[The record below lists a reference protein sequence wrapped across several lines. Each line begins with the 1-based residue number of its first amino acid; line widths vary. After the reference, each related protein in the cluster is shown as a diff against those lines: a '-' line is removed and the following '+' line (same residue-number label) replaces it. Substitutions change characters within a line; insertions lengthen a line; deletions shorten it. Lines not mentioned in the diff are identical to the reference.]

1 MYAEYNAPSEAAAE
15 QELPL
20 PPTPVGAPSAAKELV
35 GAPSA
40 AKELVTT
47 PVVSVIIPSYNR
59 YEMLIHAVR
68 SVCCQTYGAV
78 EVIVVDD
85 CSTDPRYLG
94 LPDFFSNDPRV
105 RVIRLPEN
113 QRAKYRQRA
122 AQGMT
127 RNHGM
132 REARGEYIAFLDDD
146 DLWMPGKLDTQMSIL
161 RNHPDCLMIA
171 SNMLNCT
178 IAPNGRHVCG
188 GPVRSNFS
196 TIPGRHVSWSSE
208 PRRGR
213 LSPTSGAAAGLKRLR
228 RAECLRYNF
237 FPNSTVVIHRTAFE
251 KAGEQR
257 LGRAQ
262 DYEYWK
268 RVLQHTDALLLDMPT
283 AHYCTSSRKFYS

>member
-1 MYAEYNAPSEAAAE
+1 MYAEYNAPSEAAAAAE

-20 PPTPVGAPSAAKELV
+20 PPTPVTA
-35 GAPSA
+35 
-40 AKELVTT
+40 

-208 PRRGR
+208 KC
-213 LSPTSGAAAGLKRLR
+213 LHSEGAPGKLHRAYGGLKRLR

-237 FPNSTVVIHRTAFE
+237 FPNSTVVIHRTAYE